1 MKNLETLI
9 QELCPDGVEFV
20 KLGDVGTF
28 YGGLS
33 GKSKA
38 DFTDGNAKFV
48 TYMNVYSNPALN
60 TDIKDFVKI
69 EEGEKQNKVLYGDV
83 LFTGSS
89 ETPNECGMTSVLTEK
104 TEEDL
109 YLNSFCFGYRFNDID
124 NVNPGFMK
132 HLFRS
137 HMLRKALAKT
147 ASGVTRFNV
156 SKKKVAN
163 IEIPLPPIEVQTE
176 IVHILDK
183 FTSLEAE
190 LEAELDC
197 RKRQYEYYRD
207 KLLSF
212 DNVGGQEVE
221 WKKMSEVSFYPKTRI
236 DASELSDNSYIGVEN
251 LLKDKLGRT
260 DSTVKP
266 EGSVIQFVEKD
277 ILIGNIRPYLRKIW
291 KSDCKGG
298 TNGDVL
304 CIRVKEPSEVSPD
317 YLFHILSSE
326 KFFLYDIKNSKG
338 AKMPRGDKAAVMDF
352 EIPVPTLEEQN
363 RIVSILN
370 RFESLTT
377 SLQSGLPAEI
387 AARRKQYEHYRD
399 KLLTFKR
406 KGAA

>member
-363 RIVSILN
+363 RIVSILD

-387 AARRKQYEHYRD
+387 VARRQQYEHYRD

>member
-363 RIVSILN
+363 RIVSILD

-406 KGAA
+406 KGVA

>member
-406 KGAA
+406 KGVA